1 MIMKYWVI
9 IVVVLVGLMI
19 TIAGALFKIMHWPG
33 ASLMLIVGMG
43 LKALGILLLLIKVVM
58 ARKSNSLLKQ

>member
-1 MIMKYWVI
+1 MKYWVI